1 MNTFFMM
8 IDKTKEY
15 NIDWPSFRA
24 RAEILSSCI
33 INGAWQVPDPITQLA
48 SLKKS
53 LSGQTFEHVID
64 ITQGWIG
71 QQLNRELKATLHQNL
86 HPSRLRAIAPQLPTM
101 GIFLGD
107 PQAWN
112 SVSQQIKPTDRVLIF
127 DDVAVSTRTI
137 KTIVGKLGL
146 RPEQCT
152 AAFLAINTGETEVAY
167 GALKPVDKELQK
179 FGLENVLWVQDMDFA
194 HGDDL
199 IHLADLHPDGK
210 NLKLAL
216 ETSLWLTQ
224 DDTTEQAHR
233 FNSLADKQLLSICNS
248 HLFDAGNVAQLQE
261 TGHLFITD
269 QEAFRQHSLFSTR
282 FFPLAMKAN
291 IDRLNRDF
299 LDRECNLIVDELC
312 LLRKLQEGGQHQIE
326 NFHPKGKEL

>member
-8 IDKTKEY
+8 IDKTKDY
-15 NIDWPSFRA
+15 NIDWPSFNA
-24 RAEILSSCI
+24 RAKKLSSCI
-33 INGAWQVPDPITQLA
+33 INDVWQVPDPTTQLIA
-48 SLKKS
+48 LRKS
-53 LSGQTFEHVID
+53 LSDQKFDHVID

-71 QQLNRELKATLHQNL
+71 QELNRELKAALHQNL

-137 KTIVGKLGL
+137 KTIIGKLGL

-167 GALKPVDKELQK
+167 GALKPVDKELKK
-179 FGLENVLWVQDMDFA
+179 FGLENVHWVQDMDFA

-210 NLKLAL
+210 NLNLAL

-224 DDTTEQAHR
+224 DDPIEQARR
-233 FNSLADKQLLSICNS
+233 FDSLTDNQLLSICNS
-248 HLFDAGNVAQLQE
+248 HLFDTENVSQLQQ
-261 TGHLFITD
+261 TGHLLITD
-269 QEAFRQHSLFSTR
+269 QETFRQHSLFSTR

-291 IDRLNRDF
+291 IDRFNREF
-299 LDRECNLIVDELC
+299 LDREGNLIINELR
-312 LLRKLQEGGQHQIE
+312 LLRKLQEGTLSHIE
-326 NFHPKGKEL
+326 NISSRGKEL